1 MDLLPCMYICKVGK
15 VSKFFIFQVLGWTLF
30 AVLNTYIALLTNEL
44 TMAVGVT
51 NVLLAISGIVMTS
64 YFRRYIKQHNWHSLL
79 TEKLIARVFIALII
93 LASLYTLWYYVLIFT
108 LLRDVF
114 DHSNLLSVVGSWISI
129 FILLGLWT
137 IIYFIWHYIENSR
150 ASLIKRLQ
158 LESSMKDMEIKT
170 MRSNLQPHFI
180 FNSLNSIRALIDED
194 PELARKAITKI
205 SNILRNSITKQ
216 EATDTLENELQLVD
230 DYLDLEKIR
239 FEERLHIVKNIDP
252 NSLQIHVPTM
262 MMQTLV
268 ENAIKHGIST
278 FEKGGD
284 VHIITR
290 IEQHQ
295 LVIELIN
302 TGILDTNEQHEN
314 SLGFGLSSSKL
325 RLDYIYGDRAS
336 LSISQLDEQHVL
348 VKIILLINP

>member
-1 MDLLPCMYICKVGK
+1 MYICTVGK
-15 VSKFFIFQVLGWTLF
+15 VSKFFIFQLLGWGLF
-30 AVLNTYIALLTNEL
+30 AVLNVYIALLTNEL
-44 TMAVGVT
+44 TKAVVIIDI
-51 NVLLAISGIVMTS
+51 LLAGSGILLTS
-64 YFRRYIKQHNWHSLL
+64 FFRRYIKQHDWHSLL
-79 TEKLIARVFIALII
+79 TEKLTFRVFIALFIQ
-93 LASLYTLWYYVLIFT
+93 ASLYTCWYYILVFILI
-108 LLRDVF
+108 RDVF
-114 DHSNLLSVVGSWISI
+114 DNSNWLSIIGSWISI
-129 FILLGLWT
+129 FMLLALWT

-239 FEERLHIVKNIDP
+239 FEERLHVVKQIDP
-252 NSLQIHVPTM
+252 NSLPIQVPTM

-268 ENAIKHGIST
+268 ENAIKHGISKV
-278 FEKGGD
+278 EKGGD
-284 VHIITR
+284 IHIHTR
-290 IEQHQ
+290 IEHNQ
-295 LVIELIN
+295 LIIELIN
-302 TGILDTNEQHEN
+302 TGILDTNEQNEN
-314 SLGFGLSSSKL
+314 SLGFGLSSSIQ
-325 RLDYIYGDRAS
+325 RLQYLYGVRAS
-336 LSISQLDEQHVL
+336 LSISQLDSQHVL
-348 VKIILLINP
+348 VKIILSINP